1 MLKLLNDDD
10 NIFVK
15 IVEGVESG
23 EFKFII
29 ENGFILFVKIFENVE
44 IFKRIFE
51 NISYRVYVDF
61 VNIMFK
67 YVDGFDDK
75 GLYYEIFNF
84 DKRIKIVKL
93 LWLEKGGLVFVYYG
107 IFKIMLEFIKL
118 LIKNYVNELY
128 EFIEIY
134 IDF

>member
-44 IFKRIFE
+44 IFKKIFE

-93 LWLEKGGLVFVYYG
+93 LWLEKGGLVFVYHG

-134 IDF
+134 IDL

>member
-29 ENGFILFVKIFENVE
+29 ENGFILFVKVFKNVD
-44 IFKRIFE
+44 IFKKIFE
-51 NISYRVYVDF
+51 NISYKVYVDF

-84 DKRIKIVKL
+84 GKKIKLVKL
-93 LWLEKGGLVFVYYG
+93 LWLEKGGLGFVYYG
-107 IFKIMLEFIKL
+107 IFKIMLVFIKL

>member
-1 MLKLLNDDD
+1 MLKLLNEGD

-29 ENGFILFVKIFENVE
+29 EYGFILFFKIFENVE
-44 IFKRIFE
+44 IFKKIFE
-51 NISYRVYVDF
+51 NISYKVYVDF

-84 DKRIKIVKL
+84 DKKIKIVKL
-93 LWLEKGGLVFVYYG
+93 LWLEKGYVGFVYYG

>member
-1 MLKLLNDDD
+1 MLKLLNESD

-29 ENGFILFVKIFENVE
+29 EYGFILFFKIFENVE
-44 IFKRIFE
+44 IFKKIFE
-51 NISYRVYVDF
+51 NINYKVYVDF

-84 DKRIKIVKL
+84 DKRIKVVKL
-93 LWLEKGGLVFVYYG
+93 LWLEKGDVGFVYYG